1 MALTNKQYDELMRV
15 YEKRQLHAR
24 HLQEQ
29 KKTAIY
35 EAIPELTG
43 IDEAIAGCSVRQAH
57 LLLDTDSAAAT
68 AEEINILKKNCEEL
82 RAKRI
87 SLLAAKGYQLSDL
100 EPVYTC
106 PDCKDTGYIGSKRCH
121 CFVQAALDLVY
132 AQSNLSSILSEEN
145 FSHFREDY
153 YSDSLVEPASGMS
166 AKALIRQAYEV
177 SQSFVNNFDTTFMS
191 ILFYGATGV
200 GKTFLSN
207 CIAKELLDSGHSVI
221 YFSATQLFDLLEK
234 CKFDHSQESMAYQQ
248 DLYTCDLLII
258 DDLGTELSNSF
269 TVSQL
274 FQCLNERILRK
285 KSTIISTNLG
295 IDQLFDL
302 YSERI
307 FSRIASNYTLLKL
320 HGDDIRL
327 QKKRAQ

>member
-1 MALTNKQYDELMRV
+1 MALTNKQYDTLMRE
-15 YEKRQLHAR
+15 YEKRKLRAR
-24 HLQEQ
+24 HLQKQ
-29 KKTAIY
+29 KKAVIY
-35 EAIPELTG
+35 EAIPELTM
-43 IDEAIAGCSVRQAH
+43 IDETIAGYSVRQAR
-57 LLLDTDSAAAT
+57 LLLDTDSSAAAD
-68 AEEINILKKNCEEL
+68 ELKTLKINCEEL

-87 SLLAAKGYQLSDL
+87 SLLAAKGYRLSDL
-100 EPVYTC
+100 EPAYTC
-106 PDCKDTGYIGSKRCH
+106 PDCKDTGYIGRKRCH
-121 CFVQAALDLVY
+121 CFVQASLDLIY
-132 AQSNLSSILSEEN
+132 AQSNLSSILLDEN

-153 YSDSLVEPASGMS
+153 YSDSLIEPASGMS
-166 AKALIRQAYEV
+166 ARALIHQAYEV
-177 SQSFVNNFDTTFMS
+177 SRSFVKNFDASPMNL
-191 ILFYGATGV
+191 LFYGPTGV

-221 YFSATQLFDLLEK
+221 YFSAAQLFDLLEK
-234 CKFDHSQESMAYQQ
+234 CKFNRLPESMDYQH
-248 DLYTCDLLII
+248 DLYTCELLII

-307 FSRIASNYTLLKL
+307 FSRIASSYTLLKL

-327 QKKRAQ
+327 KKKRAQ